1 MRLACSRIFQL
12 WKIIS
17 FTDVKGNG
25 SETWHYQ
32 TSDPY
37 IGPEISEESDSTVK
51 SHVEDEPTEE
61 NVQGRSSD
69 RNNIQDVPGCKI
81 DL

>member
-1 MRLACSRIFQL
+1 MRLACSRIFRL

-32 TSDPY
+32 TSNLY
-37 IGPEISEESDSTVK
+37 IGPEISEEIDSTVK

-61 NVQGRSSD
+61 NVQERSSD

-81 DL
+81 DI